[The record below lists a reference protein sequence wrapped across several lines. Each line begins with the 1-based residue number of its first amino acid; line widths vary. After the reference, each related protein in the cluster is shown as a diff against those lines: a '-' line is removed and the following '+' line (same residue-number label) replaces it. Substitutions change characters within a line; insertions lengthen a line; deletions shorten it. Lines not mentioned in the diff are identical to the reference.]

1 MDYEELA
8 KKFCEMNFLC
18 LRKKLKIEETI
29 SVSGEDGVLLCIHS
43 SDHRVLS
50 GEIAGTLRL
59 SPGRTTNIINV
70 LEKRGYIV
78 KENDRA
84 DKRKVYVSLTS
95 DGERHIMEKYNQAI
109 ARYCMIFEKIG
120 EQDAE
125 EYFRILKRIHKAAE
139 EMMKEGMFE

>member
-18 LRKKLKIEETI
+18 SRKQMKIEETI
-29 SVSGEDGVLLCIHS
+29 SVSGEDGVLLCLHS
-43 SDHRVLS
+43 FGHRVLS
-50 GEIAGTLRL
+50 GEIAGTLKL
-59 SPGRTTNIINV
+59 SPGRTTNIINM

-78 KENDRA
+78 KENDTG
-84 DKRKVYVSLTS
+84 DKRKVYVDLTN
-95 DGERHIMEKYNQAI
+95 DGEEHIMEKYNQAI
-109 ARYCMIFEKIG
+109 ARYRMIFEKIG

-139 EMMKEGMFE
+139 EIMKEGM